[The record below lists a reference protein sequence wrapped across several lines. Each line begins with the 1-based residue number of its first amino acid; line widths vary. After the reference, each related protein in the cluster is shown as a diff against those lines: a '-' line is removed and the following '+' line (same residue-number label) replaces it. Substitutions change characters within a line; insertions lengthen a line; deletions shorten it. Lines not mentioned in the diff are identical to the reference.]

1 MQYVDEVIATVIEHS
16 PGQPEFHQAVK
27 EIYESLV
34 PVVEKHEEEY
44 RRTKILEM
52 LAEPER
58 SISFRVPWVDDHG
71 KVHLNR
77 GYRIQFNSA
86 LGPYKGG
93 LRFHP
98 SVNRGIV
105 KFLGFEQIF
114 KNALTGLA
122 IGGAKGG
129 ANFDPK
135 GKSDQEIMSF
145 CQSFMTELF
154 RHIGPN
160 IDVPAGDIG
169 VGGREIGFLF
179 GQYKRLT
186 RKFEGALSG
195 KGVEFGGS
203 QVRVE
208 ATGYGAVYLTE
219 EMLKNHDDTLAGKRV
234 VVSGSGNV
242 ALYTIQKATEM
253 GATVVTAS
261 DSSGFIYNENGIDF
275 ETLRHI
281 KEDERG
287 RVKDYAD
294 AVPGTEYHDKCKVW
308 DVPCDLVVPCA
319 TQNEIRLKDAE
330 KLIANGCKYIT
341 EGSNMPC
348 TREATDLLVDSGIV
362 ILPSKAANAGGVAV
376 STLEMSQN
384 SVRQYKTF
392 KQLDRQLQEIM
403 INIYTSITE
412 AADEYNLHGD
422 YISGANIAGFRRV
435 AKAMRL
441 EGYV

>member
-1 MQYVDEVIATVIEHS
+1 MQYLDEVIAKIIEHS
-16 PGQPEFHQAVK
+16 PGQPEFHQAVR
-27 EIYESLV
+27 EIYESLE
-34 PVVEKHEEEY
+34 PVVIKHESDY
-44 RRTKILEM
+44 RRTKLLEM
-52 LAEPER
+52 LSEPER
-58 SISFRVPWVDDHG
+58 SISFRVPWIDDHG
-71 KVHLNR
+71 RVHMNR

-114 KNALTGLA
+114 KNALTCLP

-135 GKSDQEIMSF
+135 GRSDQEIMSF

-160 IDVPAGDIG
+160 VDVPAGDIG

-219 EMLKNHDDTLAGKRV
+219 EMLADRSETLEGKKV
-234 VVSGSGNV
+234 VISGSGNV
-242 ALYTIQKATEM
+242 ALYAMQKAQDM
-253 GATVVTAS
+253 GANVVTAS
-261 DSSGFIYNENGIDF
+261 DSSGFIYNESGIDF
-275 ETLRHI
+275 ETLRRI
-281 KEDERG
+281 KEEERG
-287 RVKDYAD
+287 RVKDYAGE
-294 AVPGTEYHDKCKVW
+294 VPGTEYYENAKVW
-308 DVPCDLVVPCA
+308 SVPCDLVIPCA
-319 TQNEIRLKDAE
+319 TQNEITLDDA
-330 KLIANGCKYIT
+330 KKIAANGCHYIT

-348 TREATDLLVDSGIV
+348 TREATDYLVSEGV
-362 ILPSKAANAGGVAV
+362 TILPSKAANAGGVAI

-384 SVRQYKTF
+384 SVRQYRTF
-392 KQLDRQLQEIM
+392 TDLDRQLKDIM
-403 INIYTSITE
+403 INIYRSMNA
-412 AADEYNLHGD
+412 AADDYGVSGN

-435 AKAMRL
+435 AKAMRM